1 MSTTITTK
9 ANVTRVM
16 DINQPTTVIN
26 PTATTSI
33 DDYERTAAV
42 SFASIPAAN
51 IYNKVESVNFVVRT
65 SGAAYLE
72 VSGLRLPFDPSTVC
86 YDEYPQAS
94 GTRTRGY
101 TDGTTWL
108 TMGLTVMDSLGDYS
122 PGIQAIKNG
131 LLLQSYQNSLTFYTA
146 TAATASRPYL
156 QITFGDDVHLT
167 PTGYPTQGYV
177 DRQQD
182 LTLQWSNEA
191 SGVSVE
197 TPYQQTAEL
206 HWRMAGGSDHVINL
220 TDEESYTIPANTM
233 GSGTMIWSVE
243 IKDSTGA
250 ITSSGEYRLTTV
262 EPLSTAVALT
272 PKNTSIDASNG
283 IDFTWRHYITT
294 GTAQTT
300 ADIQISDDGTTWTD
314 LAHPTGA
321 AQTYHAA
328 PGAVASGTHYWR
340 VRTYNQD
347 DAAGSWSPSVTFA
360 AIAPPLAPS
369 VMATAE
375 SRPTVTWTA
384 AEQQAYE
391 IQIDSRSFGPFFG
404 QDAEWR
410 ATVYLQDGTHTA
422 RVRVQNAYGLWSAW
436 GTWTFTVENES
447 DVTVTLTAESGDAP
461 ALTWTATGTPTPDR
475 WLVSRDG
482 ELIANVT
489 AQNYQ
494 DTTAAAGSHEYQVRG
509 IYDADGTYTM
519 SNTASASTI
528 VAGALITDAQ
538 TGAVIECPTV
548 LEMDRVIRQAQSIN
562 VSFIHYAGAVWPTAE
577 ATVERDNSYNFAPTW
592 VSGQEPDLLALLG
605 REVLVRDQYGGRVF
619 GVLVR
624 LTPEYRQTRIRI
636 TMQIQQTGEPEVVL

>member
-1 MSTTITTK
+1 MSATITTK
-9 ANVTRVM
+9 ANVTRIM
-16 DINQPTTVIN
+16 DANQPTTVIN

-33 DDYERTAAV
+33 DDWERTAVV

-65 SGAAYLE
+65 SGTAYLE

-108 TMGLTVMDSLGDYS
+108 TMALTVMDSLGDYS

-131 LLLQSYQNSLTFYTA
+131 LLLQSYQGSLTFYTA

-177 DRQQD
+177 DRQQN
-182 LTLQWSNEA
+182 LTLQWSNEV

-206 HWRMAGGSDHVINL
+206 HWRMAGGTDHVISL

-262 EPLSTAVALT
+262 EPLSTAVALQ
-272 PKNTSIDASNG
+272 PKNASIDAADG
-283 IDFTWRHYITT
+283 IDFTWRHYIAT
-294 GTAQTT
+294 GSAQTA

-314 LAHPTGA
+314 LVHLTGA

-347 DAAGSWSPSVTFA
+347 NAPGSWSASVTFA
-360 AIAPPLAPS
+360 SIAPPLAPS
-369 VMATAE
+369 VMATSE

-404 QDAEWR
+404 QESEWR

-422 RVRVQNAYGLWSAW
+422 KVRVQNAYGLWSAW
-436 GTWTFTVENES
+436 GTWTFTVANES
-447 DVTVTLTAESGDAP
+447 DVTVTLTAESGDSP
-461 ALTWTATGTPTPDR
+461 ALSWTATGTPTPDR
-475 WLVSRDG
+475 WLVYRDG

-489 AQNYQ
+489 AQSYQ

-509 IYDADGTYTM
+509 IYDDDGTYTL

-577 ATVERDNSYNFAPTW
+577 ATVERDNSYNFSPTW

-636 TMQIQQTGEPEVVL
+636 TMQIQQTGEPEVTL